1 MVIDGGF
8 EHYITLGLVT
18 CALCYCRGLY
28 LGYLKTRSSL
38 AGVKVVVSK
47 QFPNLLPHTK
57 IRDNPHISKYVTI
70 YYVCGQGHWMTHCID

>member
-1 MVIDGGF
+1 MT
-8 EHYITLGLVT
+8 YISVCNVL
-18 CALCYCRGLY
+18 CRGLY

-57 IRDNPHISKYVTI
+57 IRDNPHVSKYARSTEILLVITCVTFVSK
-70 YYVCGQGHWMTHCID
+70 Y